1 MAYATRTQD
10 DPGDVGRAADQQQ
23 SVDNEESLY
32 AAIYGPSSPPPG
44 IVRQWVQRTGL
55 QDNTA
60 TEIFTITTT
69 NEAGDNDGGVYGVV
83 VEGIACHG
91 VGPTL
96 EASAISYRGQFAR
109 ALNGAGSAGNNGA
122 VSAADA
128 SAVGASTAAT
138 KSLAAVTMTVV
149 ETSEYVQSVR
159 FTLDLNGTTVTTGS
173 VYLMVSLTYAGFT
186 TPPAIVSA
194 G

>member
-1 MAYATRTQD
+1 VAYATRTQD

-23 SVDNEESLY
+23 SVDNEEALY
-32 AAIYGPSSPPPG
+32 AAVYGPSSPPPG

-60 TEIFTITTT
+60 TEIFTITTI

-83 VEGIACHG
+83 VEGIVAHG
-91 VGPTL
+91 IGPTL
-96 EASAISYRGQFAR
+96 EAAVASFRAQFAR
-109 ALNGAGSAGNNGA
+109 ALNGAASAGNN
-122 VSAADA
+122 
-128 SAVGASTAAT
+128 SAVVESSETAVAASTVAT
-138 KSLAAVTMTVV
+138 KGIATITMTVV
-149 ETSEYVQSVR
+149 ETSEYVQSVK
-159 FTLDLNGTTVTTGS
+159 FQVDINGTTVTTAD